1 MYLILEGW
9 HHHHYHHHNYR
20 LLRLTMGQSLGY
32 TDDLSFYS
40 LDCVYISTPL
50 TSDPTLGMILSSQV
64 EYSICHSHLL
74 TFY

>member
-20 LLRLTMGQSLGY
+20 LLRLIMGQSLGY

-40 LDCVYISTPL
+40 LDYVYIN
-50 TSDPTLGMILSSQV
+50 TSNI
-64 EYSICHSHLL
+64 
-74 TFY
+74 